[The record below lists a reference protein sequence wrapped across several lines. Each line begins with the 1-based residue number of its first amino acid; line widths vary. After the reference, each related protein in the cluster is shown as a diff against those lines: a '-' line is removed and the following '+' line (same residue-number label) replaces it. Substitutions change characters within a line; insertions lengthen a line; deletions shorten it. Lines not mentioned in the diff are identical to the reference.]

1 MTDGGPDLRKAPADD
16 RPRPLLG
23 VGFWVVIVLGALCVL
38 AGAGVASMGP
48 SLWPAKPA
56 PPAASPAQK

>member
-1 MTDGGPDLRKAPADD
+1 MTDGGPSPPKDLTDD
-16 RPRPLLG
+16 RPRALLG

-48 SLWPAKPA
+48 SLWPAQPA
-56 PPAASPAQK
+56 SPAASPAPK